1 MTNEQIIDFYNEMTA
16 KDLEYFLNLTV
27 QRLVVPRAEDEGVCC
42 EDVDMIR
49 LNGIY
54 FDVVTKPFLKKCLEK
69 AKEDE

>member
-1 MTNEQIIDFYNEMTA
+1 MTA

-27 QRLVVPRAEDEGVCC
+27 QRLVVPIAEDEGVCF

-54 FDVVTKPFLKKCLEK
+54 FDVVTKPFLKKYLEK

>member
-1 MTNEQIIDFYNEMTA
+1 MTNKQMIDFYNEMSA

-42 EDVDMIR
+42 EEVDMIT

-54 FDVVTKPFLKKCLEK
+54 FDVVTKPFLEICLQKKEK
-69 AKEDE
+69 DE